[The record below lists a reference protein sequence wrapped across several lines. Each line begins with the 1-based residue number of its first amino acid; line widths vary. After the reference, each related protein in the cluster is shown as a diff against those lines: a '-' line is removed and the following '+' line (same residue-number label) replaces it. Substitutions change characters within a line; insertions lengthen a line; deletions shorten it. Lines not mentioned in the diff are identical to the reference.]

1 MNINIDNY
9 LRLNVTDMI
18 LVLISTVLICLLAKH
33 FFWPQVLGYFDRR
46 QKLIADEIASGQK
59 AHAEGETFKQQYA
72 DQLKGAKN
80 EAHEIIEAAKQ
91 SAKSEGAQIL
101 SKARIDANN
110 AVEKAQRDIERE
122 KMMAEKDIKKEITE
136 VAFLAAEKI
145 VGKELND
152 EEQKKYIDDFIS
164 NAGETPWQG

>member
-1 MNINIDNY
+1 M
-9 LRLNVTDMI
+9 
-18 LVLISTVLICLLAKH
+18 
-33 FFWPQVLGYFDRR
+33 
-46 QKLIADEIASGQK
+46 
-59 AHAEGETFKQQYA
+59 
-72 DQLKGAKN
+72 
-80 EAHEIIEAAKQ
+80 
-91 SAKSEGAQIL
+91 
-101 SKARIDANN
+101 SKARVDANN

-152 EEQKKYIDDFIS
+152 EEQKKYIDDFIN